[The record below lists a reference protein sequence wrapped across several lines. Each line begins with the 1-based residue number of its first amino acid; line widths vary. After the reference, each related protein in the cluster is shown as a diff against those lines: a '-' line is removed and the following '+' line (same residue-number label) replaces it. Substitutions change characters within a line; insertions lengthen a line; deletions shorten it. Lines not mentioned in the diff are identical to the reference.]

1 MTTQLISL
9 NEYRKN
15 ISTLWKKAQK
25 ENIKYIVLSHSK
37 PIFEVNP
44 LHGNEVSDDWDI
56 QYTAKNHEAYLE
68 AVKDLE
74 NGKTHTVDF
83 DTIKSTDDFIES
95 LKK

>member
-1 MTTQLISL
+1 MTSQLISL

-44 LHGNEVSDDWDI
+44 ITNNEIPDDWDL
-56 QYTAKNHEAYLE
+56 QYTPANHKAWLQ
-68 AVKDLE
+68 AQKDLKDKKTIPVDLE
-74 NGKTHTVDF
+74 NIKTEE
-83 DTIKSTDDFIES
+83 DFIH
-95 LKK
+95 LIKN